1 MDLETVR
8 TFVAVAD
15 AGQFQVAAA
24 ELSITQQAASK
35 RVATLEAGL
44 GARLFTRT
52 PRGASLT
59 IDGQAF
65 LPHARELLESEARA
79 ADSLRPGR
87 RALRVDVVN
96 RRVAPANLLQD
107 FYRGHPDLQLDV
119 LTVAGPEEAFEAVA
133 AGAIDATFRTIG
145 VPGRRLPAGL
155 ATAPRVVEDAHE
167 LLVGPRHALAGERAV
182 TPAQLVGHPIWMPG
196 LDPGTEAAAYYADL
210 AATFAITID
219 VAGPVFGNEAML
231 AEIAQSP
238 KLATLVGT
246 GSRYLWP
253 AEYDLRRIPVRGP
266 TPVYPLSLVWRS
278 GNRHPALGEL
288 RGYLQARAVISVAD
302 SWVPDWAQDQGPLVA
317 GVACM
322 AGGASQSAFRPC
334 ATG

>member
-1 MDLETVR
+1 MDLEAVR

-24 ELSITQQAASK
+24 ELSITQQATSK

-59 IDGQAF
+59 IDGQVF
-65 LPHARELLESEARA
+65 LPHARELLEAEARA
-79 ADSLRPGR
+79 ADSLRARR

-119 LTVAGPEEAFEAVA
+119 LTVAGPDEAFGAVA

-145 VPGRRLPAGL
+145 VPGRELPAGL
-155 ATAPRVVEDAHE
+155 ATACVVEEPHE
-167 LLVGPRHALAGERAV
+167 LLVGPRHALADERAL
-182 TPAQLVGHPIWMPG
+182 TPAQLAGHPIWMPG
-196 LDPGTEAAAYYADL
+196 LGPGTEAAAYYADL
-210 AATFAITID
+210 AATFGLTID
-219 VAGPVFGNEAML
+219 VVGPVFGNEAML
-231 AEIAQSP
+231 AEITESS
-238 KLATLVGT
+238 KLATFVGA
-246 GSRYLWP
+246 GSRHLWP
-253 AEYDLRRIPVRGP
+253 AEYDLRRIPVRRP
-266 TPVYPLSLVWRS
+266 TPIYPLSLVWRG

-288 RGYLQARAVISVAD
+288 RGYLESRAVISVAD
-302 SWVPDWAQDQGPLVA
+302 AWVPDWALGR
-317 GVACM
+317 GHRR
-322 AGGASQSAFRPC
+322 GSARGC
-334 ATG
+334 